1 MGIAL
6 HADGALT
13 GVFAPKV
20 TSNVNLACLL
30 VDTEP
35 SELERGP
42 HHVGVPHLLLKR
54 RKNQASLQLCEG
66 ITTNNNVE

>member
-20 TSNVNLACLL
+20 LRNYFKHENYVFLY
-30 VDTEP
+30 
-35 SELERGP
+35 
-42 HHVGVPHLLLKR
+42 K
-54 RKNQASLQLCEG
+54 
-66 ITTNNNVE
+66 